1 MDSSH
6 YFILRFYICAW
17 KIYWIFSHP
26 FKPSLSLDRFN
37 IVSCCNFTY
46 YSQWKWLLF
55 WDSILSIR
63 CVYRFTA
70 QCTYTN
76 TPKRINNRQNVF
88 SSRNIRASH
97 QRLVWMKSI
106 PSIEREEKKCVS
118 HTFLFFI
125 LLNWHKCDLGYCRN
139 SNGNR
144 KQQMI
149 FRAIQR
155 TNQQLQNINQNIYA
169 KDCENAEN
177 ETWISTFTA
186 TK

>member
-1 MDSSH
+1 MVAV
-6 YFILRFYICAW
+6 LRFN
-17 KIYWIFSHP
+17 S
-26 FKPSLSLDRFN
+26 S
-37 IVSCCNFTY
+37 
-46 YSQWKWLLF
+46 YSM
-55 WDSILSIR
+55 
-63 CVYRFTA
+63 CVQIHCTM

-76 TPKRINNRQNVF
+76 TPERINNRQNVF

-125 LLNWHKCDLGYCRN
+125 LLNWHKSDSGYCGN

-144 KQQMI
+144 KQRMI
-149 FRAIQR
+149 FREIHR